1 MADRTDHFLL
11 LDSWIHH
18 LYRYYV
24 EVCKLLEVFAGLLGL
39 MSDTNDDTELL
50 SLQWGND
57 DDAFDQLKLLRS
69 RTSLVSVRVRPHYA
83 VLPFTDDTRQ
93 GWELGAEAAGAN
105 ILTKYVF

>member
-11 LDSWIHH
+11 LDPWIRH
-18 LYRYYV
+18 LHRYYV

-39 MSDTNDDTELL
+39 MSDTNDDAELL

-83 VLPFTDDTRQ
+83 VLPITVTRGKGGSSVSRGQ
-93 GWELGAEAAGAN
+93 HSHN
-105 ILTKYVF
+105 KC